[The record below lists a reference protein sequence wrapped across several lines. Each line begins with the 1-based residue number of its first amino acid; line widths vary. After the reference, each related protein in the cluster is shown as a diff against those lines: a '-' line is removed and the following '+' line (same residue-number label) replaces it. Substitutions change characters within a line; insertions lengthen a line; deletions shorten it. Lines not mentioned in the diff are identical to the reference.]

1 MLLVLGNET
10 MTDRRQCTVVGGV
23 SSDFLGVTCG
33 VPQGS
38 ILGPTLFL
46 CYVNDM
52 AVSLRCKLSLYA
64 DDSTLVASGGTGAE
78 LAECLSRELKNCG
91 DWMTDNRLSLH
102 LGKTECMVF
111 GSKRRLKSVSDFS
124 ISCGGVVIDRVEKV
138 KYLGYLLDQC
148 LNGNDQVTGCIK
160 RIASRLAF
168 LHRNATVLDSFTRKT
183 LCNALIQPHFD
194 YCVSSWYSGALKK
207 YKLRL
212 DALQRK
218 MVRFINFQ
226 EYRAHVD
233 LSDLKMLGWLSV
245 PDRAR
250 FFLNYCTF
258 SKSISYRRLCKSE
271 FGP

>member
-1 MLLVLGNET
+1 M
-10 MTDRRQCTVVGGV
+10 
-23 SSDFLGVTCG
+23 
-33 VPQGS
+33 
-38 ILGPTLFL
+38 
-46 CYVNDM
+46 
-52 AVSLRCKLSLYA
+52 
-64 DDSTLVASGGTGAE
+64 
-78 LAECLSRELKNCG
+78 
-91 DWMTDNRLSLH
+91 
-102 LGKTECMVF
+102 
-111 GSKRRLKSVSDFS
+111 
-124 ISCGGVVIDRVEKV
+124 EKV
-138 KYLGYLLDQC
+138 KYLGYQLDQC

-212 DALQRK
+212 EALQRK

-233 LSDLKMLGWLSV
+233 SSDLKMLGWLSV

-250 FFLNYCTF
+250 FFKLLHVFKIHLGLAPPYLREGFVKVNAVHRYATRG
-258 SKSISYRRLCKSE
+258 SMSDYHVPRVGQGDVMHKSFFVTGIREWNELPTALKKCISTSVFKKRLREHLLS
-271 FGP
+271 FY